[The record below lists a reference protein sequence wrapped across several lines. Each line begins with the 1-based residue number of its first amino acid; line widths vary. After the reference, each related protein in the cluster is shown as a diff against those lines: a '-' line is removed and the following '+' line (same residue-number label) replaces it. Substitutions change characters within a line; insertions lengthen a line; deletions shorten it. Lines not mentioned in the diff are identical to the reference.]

1 MPETAVY
8 VSDPFG
14 RDVSWL
20 TQQICEEYA
29 GACLKGRRAAD
40 QCALYLCQ
48 GNYAK
53 AELLR
58 LYLVGNSFFETLK
71 DELVDLY
78 GLAYFL
84 KPKSREEHIRDLE
97 DRMEAELD
105 NETYAKLSK
114 ELRELRGWVVKP
126 SDAPTVNVS
135 VNNVANAI
143 NSIDK
148 SNPRELQR
156 AYMSIMG

>member
-1 MPETAVY
+1 
-8 VSDPFG
+8 
-14 RDVSWL
+14 
-20 TQQICEEYA
+20 
-29 GACLKGRRAAD
+29 
-40 QCALYLCQ
+40 
-48 GNYAK
+48 
-53 AELLR
+53 LR